1 LDVRF
6 DTLLGERSDLAG
18 SAVASIV
25 GIPEELLEPLTV
37 KASAAHTENHP
48 NRLCPAKPLP

>member
-6 DTLLGERSDLAG
+6 DTLLGERSDFAG

-25 GIPEELLEPLTV
+25 GIPEELLGARRRQTRN
-37 KASAAHTENHP
+37 K
-48 NRLCPAKPLP
+48 

>member
-25 GIPEELLEPLTV
+25 GIPEELLGARRRQTRN
-37 KASAAHTENHP
+37 K
-48 NRLCPAKPLP
+48 